1 MKIGAT
7 LDNGFKLPRM
17 NKYEVLG
24 LVGEGA
30 YGVVLKCRHKAT
42 KDIVA
47 VKKFKDSEDNEDVRR
62 TTLRE
67 LKVLRQLKQENIVE
81 LREAFRRK
89 GKLYLVFEYV
99 EKNMLEL
106 LEDNPNG
113 LPPEKVRSLI
123 YQLIRAIHWCH
134 RNEIIHRDIKPENLL
149 ISDNGVLKL
158 CDFGFA
164 RNITGTGTANYTE
177 YVATR
182 WYRSP
187 ELLLGAP
194 YGKAV
199 DIWAIGC
206 ILGELSDGQPVFPG
220 ESEIDQLYMIQK
232 VCGSLPSYQMKLFE
246 KNPRFTGLK
255 FPAVTDPETVFK
267 KYSGI
272 INGVMLDLME
282 RTLSLDPSERNNI
295 EECQEHRTFHTERL
309 LRKELPRPK
318 SAIQHRTFDDVSFPL
333 KEKREK
339 MKEPNQQ
346 SEHKPEKTEEPG
358 ESEMEKMEALTS
370 SLSLESSVSLES
382 RAGEEDE
389 ERNDVEKGE
398 RAEQDKGSRK
408 ATETADH
415 DSVDE
420 AVKEN
425 PFMGGKYSKYSK
437 AGKRKQKFDG
447 NLTPKDSD
455 TGRRLDAKAPLYV
468 RTTGKPRDRGR
479 IYPVKYPEVGQKREK
494 ALSIMAKYSK
504 YMKHVTNIPGER
516 KLKRKGNDG
525 NDEWT
530 RVTLNRAVMAS
541 RTLTM
546 KVSWLTRR
554 IHRSVTELN
563 DCRKRQ
569 WGEWTETMLMSW
581 NEQATIPKGDREQ
594 LWALSENVI
603 KLSLT

>member
-158 CDFGFA
+158 CDFGNKNWNGTKMSHGSLVCYNFSLSYFVFYLIT
-164 RNITGTGTANYTE
+164 RICEEHYWYRYCITLNTWHQMVPITGT
-177 YVATR
+177 
-182 WYRSP
+182 
-187 ELLLGAP
+187 LLGAP

-272 INGVMLDLME
+272 IN
-282 RTLSLDPSERNNI
+282 
-295 EECQEHRTFHTERL
+295 
-309 LRKELPRPK
+309 
-318 SAIQHRTFDDVSFPL
+318 VS
-333 KEKREK
+333 
-339 MKEPNQQ
+339 
-346 SEHKPEKTEEPG
+346 
-358 ESEMEKMEALTS
+358 
-370 SLSLESSVSLES
+370 
-382 RAGEEDE
+382 
-389 ERNDVEKGE
+389 
-398 RAEQDKGSRK
+398 
-408 ATETADH
+408 
-415 DSVDE
+415 
-420 AVKEN
+420 
-425 PFMGGKYSKYSK
+425 
-437 AGKRKQKFDG
+437 
-447 NLTPKDSD
+447 
-455 TGRRLDAKAPLYV
+455 
-468 RTTGKPRDRGR
+468 
-479 IYPVKYPEVGQKREK
+479 
-494 ALSIMAKYSK
+494 
-504 YMKHVTNIPGER
+504 
-516 KLKRKGNDG
+516 
-525 NDEWT
+525 
-530 RVTLNRAVMAS
+530 
-541 RTLTM
+541 
-546 KVSWLTRR
+546 
-554 IHRSVTELN
+554 
-563 DCRKRQ
+563 C
-569 WGEWTETMLMSW
+569 
-581 NEQATIPKGDREQ
+581 
-594 LWALSENVI
+594 
-603 KLSLT
+603 